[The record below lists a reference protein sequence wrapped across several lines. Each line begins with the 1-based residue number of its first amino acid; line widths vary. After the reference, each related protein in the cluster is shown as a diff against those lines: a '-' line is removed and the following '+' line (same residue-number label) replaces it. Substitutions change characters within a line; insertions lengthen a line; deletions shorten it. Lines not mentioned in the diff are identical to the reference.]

1 MSDAVSPPAS
11 AADSNWRPSHNP
23 WLIAVVV
30 TLAAFME
37 ILDTTIVN
45 VSLPHIAGSLSS
57 SYDNATWAL
66 TSYLIANGIV
76 LTVSGWLASRFGRK
90 RYFLICI
97 IMFTVT
103 SLLCGLSQNLPQLI
117 VFRLLQGLFGGG
129 LQPNQQSIILDTFPP
144 ARRGAAFGITAI
156 ATIVAPILGPTL
168 GGIITDNLTWRW
180 VFFVNVPVGILA
192 TFAIA
197 ALIED
202 PPWAKARPRS
212 IDFIGLSLIT
222 LGLGSLQI
230 VLDRGED
237 ADWFSSPLIRVMAL
251 AAVIGLLGAVA
262 WLLSA
267 KRPVVNLFVLGN
279 RDFAVGSL
287 MIAVMAFI
295 LYSSAVLIPQ
305 VSQQVLGYDATHAGL
320 ILSPGGVAVVF
331 LIPMIGRVMKV
342 VQTRFIVAT
351 GFTIMGLAFVYS
363 SRITPDVSFATLVS
377 FRLAQAAGLAF
388 LFVPISTAAYAT
400 MARETQGDATAL
412 FTLFRNLF
420 GSIGISISTA
430 LITSRTQ
437 INSGRLA
444 KYDTPLHAPF
454 RLLQD
459 RYTRAIEALGHTASA
474 AQHLAVGR
482 LYQVL
487 RTQASMLAYVDVF
500 EMCAV
505 LAFAA
510 VPLAFLFSATKR
522 ATGAAPVAE

>member
-1 MSDAVSPPAS
+1 VTTAEST
-11 AADSNWRPSHNP
+11 WRPRHNP
-23 WLIAVVV
+23 WLIAMVV

-37 ILDTTIVN
+37 VLDTTIVN

-76 LTVSGWLASRFGRK
+76 LTVSGWIASRIGRK
-90 RYFLICI
+90 RYFLICV
-97 IMFTVT
+97 IMFTVS

-156 ATIVAPILGPTL
+156 ATVVAPILGPTL
-168 GGIITDNLTWRW
+168 GGIITDDLSWRW
-180 VFFVNVPVGILA
+180 VFFVNVPVGIA
-192 TFAIA
+192 AAFAIA
-197 ALIED
+197 ALVED

-212 IDFIGLSLIT
+212 VDFIGFSLIT

-237 ADWFSSPLIRVMAL
+237 EDWFASPFIRSMAL
-251 AAVIGLLGAVA
+251 AATLGLLGAVL

-267 KRPVVNLFVLGN
+267 RRPVVNLFVLGN

-287 MIAVMAFI
+287 MMSVMATV

-305 VSQQVLGYDATHAGL
+305 ISQQVLGYDATHAGL
-320 ILSPGGVAVVF
+320 ILSPGGFAVVL
-331 LIPMIGRVMKV
+331 LIPLVGRLMKV
-342 VQTRFIVAT
+342 MQTRVLVAT
-351 GFTIMGLAFVYS
+351 GFLMMGLAFIYS
-363 SRITPDVSFATLVS
+363 SHVSPEVSFGTLVTM
-377 FRLAQAAGLAF
+377 RAAQAAGLAF

-400 MARETQGDATAL
+400 MSRQSQGDATAL

-430 LITSRTQ
+430 LVTMRVHVRSAYLSQ
-437 INSGRLA
+437 L
-444 KYDTPLHAPF
+444 DTPLHAPF
-454 RLLQD
+454 LKM
-459 RYTRAIEALGHTASA
+459 H
-474 AQHLAVGR
+474 AQ
-482 LYQVL
+482 
-487 RTQASMLAYVDVF
+487 
-500 EMCAV
+500 
-505 LAFAA
+505 
-510 VPLAFLFSATKR
+510 
-522 ATGAAPVAE
+522 

>member
-1 MSDAVSPPAS
+1 VSTDES
-11 AADSNWRPSHNP
+11 TWRPRHNP

-30 TLAAFME
+30 TLASFME
-37 ILDTTIVN
+37 VLDTTIVN

-97 IMFTVT
+97 TMFTIS

-117 VFRLLQGLFGGG
+117 VFRLMQGLFGGG

-156 ATIVAPILGPTL
+156 ATVVAPILGPTL
-168 GGIITDNLTWRW
+168 GGIITDDLSWRW
-180 VFFVNVPVGILA
+180 VFFVNVPVGIA
-192 TFAIA
+192 AAFAIA
-197 ALIED
+197 ALVED

-212 IDFIGLSLIT
+212 VDFIGFSLIT

-237 ADWFSSPLIRVMAL
+237 ADWFASPFICWMTL
-251 AAVIGLLGAVA
+251 AAAVGLLGAVA

-267 KRPVVNLFVLGN
+267 RRPVVNLFVLGN

-287 MIAVMAFI
+287 MIAVMAI
-295 LYSSAVLIPQ
+295 VLYSSAVLIPQ
-305 VSQQVLGYDATHAGL
+305 ISQQVLGYDATHAGL
-320 ILSPGGVAVVF
+320 ILSPGGLAVVL
-331 LIPMIGRVMKV
+331 LIPLVGRLMKV
-342 VQTRFIVAT
+342 VQTRVLVAS
-351 GFTIMGLAFVYS
+351 GFAIMGLAFVFS
-363 SRITPDVSFATLVS
+363 SQVSPDVSFGTLVMMRS
-377 FRLAQAAGLAF
+377 AQAAGLAF

-400 MARETQGDATAL
+400 MSRENQGDATSL

-430 LITSRTQ
+430 LVTMRAQVHSAYLSQ
-437 INSGRLA
+437 W
-444 KYDTPLHAPF
+444 DTPLHAPF
-454 RLLQD
+454 AVLQAQ
-459 RYTRAIEALGHTASA
+459 YMRAIEALGQSAEA
-474 AQHLAVGR
+474 AQRMALGR
-482 LYQVL
+482 LYQVF
-487 RTQASMLAYVDVF
+487 RTQASVLAYTDVF
-500 EMCAV
+500 RLCAV

-510 VPLAFLFSATKR
+510 MPLAFLFSATKKG
-522 ATGAAPVAE
+522 AGPAPGAA

>member
-1 MSDAVSPPAS
+1 VS
-11 AADSNWRPSHNP
+11 AAESAWRPRHNP
-23 WLIAVVV
+23 WLIAIVV

-37 ILDTTIVN
+37 VLDTTIVN

-76 LTVSGWLASRFGRK
+76 LTVSGWLANRIGRK
-90 RYFLICI
+90 RYFLICV

-103 SLLCGLSQNLPQLI
+103 SLLCGLSQNLPELI

-156 ATIVAPILGPTL
+156 ATVVAPILGPTL
-168 GGIITDNLTWRW
+168 GGIITDDLSWRW
-180 VFFVNVPVGILA
+180 VFFLNVPVGIVA
-192 TFAIA
+192 AFAIA
-197 ALIED
+197 ALVED

-212 IDFIGLSLIT
+212 VDFIGFSLIT

-237 ADWFSSPLIRVMAL
+237 ADWFASPLICGMAVI
-251 AAVIGLLGAVA
+251 AAVGLLGAVT

-267 KRPVVNLFVLGN
+267 RRPVVNLFVLGN

-287 MIAVMAFI
+287 MISVMAI
-295 LYSSAVLIPQ
+295 VLYSSAVLIPQ
-305 VSQQVLGYDATHAGL
+305 ISQQVLGYDATHAGL
-320 ILSPGGVAVVF
+320 ILSPGGFAVVL
-331 LIPMIGRVMKV
+331 LIPLVGRLMKV
-342 VQTRFIVAT
+342 AQTRVLVAT
-351 GFTIMGLAFVYS
+351 GFVIMGFAFIFS
-363 SRITPDVSFATLVS
+363 SHVSPDVPFGTLVMM
-377 FRLAQAAGLAF
+377 RAAQAAGLAF

-430 LITSRTQ
+430 LVTTRTQ
-437 INSGRLA
+437 VHSAYLLQSGS
-444 KYDTPLHAPF
+444 PLHAPF
-454 RLLQD
+454 MVLQAQ
-459 RYTRAIEALGHTASA
+459 YTRAIVALGQNAEA
-474 AQHLAVGR
+474 AQRIALGR
-482 LYQVL
+482 LYQVF
-487 RTQASMLAYVDVF
+487 RTQASVMAYTDVF
-500 EMCAV
+500 RLCAL
-505 LAFAA
+505 LAFAS
-510 VPLAFLFSATKR
+510 VPLAFLFSATKKG
-522 ATGAAPVAE
+522 AGPAAGAA

>member
-1 MSDAVSPPAS
+1 MSEPERT
-11 AADSNWRPSHNP
+11 WRPSHNP

-37 ILDTTIVN
+37 VLDTTIVN

-76 LTVSGWLASRFGRK
+76 LTVSGWLASRIGRK
-90 RYFLICI
+90 RYFLICV

-103 SLLCGLSQNLPQLI
+103 SLLCGLSQNLLELI

-144 ARRGAAFGITAI
+144 AKRGAAFGITAI

-168 GGIITDNLTWRW
+168 GGIITDDLTWRW
-180 VFFVNVPVGILA
+180 VFFLNVPVGIVA
-192 TFAIA
+192 AFSIA
-197 ALIED
+197 ALVED

-212 IDFIGLSLIT
+212 VDFFGFALIT
-222 LGLGSLQI
+222 LGLGCLQI

-237 ADWFSSPLIRVMAL
+237 ADWFASAFIRGMAVV
-251 AAVIGLLGAVA
+251 AFIGLVGAVC
-262 WLLSA
+262 WLLWA

-279 RDFAVGSL
+279 RDFAVGCL
-287 MIAVMAFI
+287 MIAVMAVV
-295 LYSSAVLIPQ
+295 LYSSAILIPQ

-331 LIPMIGRVMKV
+331 LIPLVGRLMKV
-342 VQTRFIVAT
+342 AQTRFLVAT
-351 GFTIMGLAFVYS
+351 GFLIMGFAFIFS
-363 SRITPDVSFATLVS
+363 SRVSPNVSFGTLVLMRS
-377 FRLAQAAGLAF
+377 AQAAGLAF

-400 MARETQGDATAL
+400 LAREDQGDATAL

-420 GSIGISISTA
+420 GSIGISLATA
-430 LITSRTQ
+430 LITTRTQ
-437 INSGRLA
+437 VHNAYLSRF
-444 KYDTPLHAPF
+444 DTPLHAPF
-454 RLLQD
+454 GLLEAQ
-459 RYTRAIEALGHTASA
+459 YTRTIQALGHATAA
-474 AQHLAVGR
+474 AQHAAAGR

-487 RTQASMLAYVDVF
+487 RTQASLSAYTDVF
-500 EMCAV
+500 MLCAV
-505 LAFAA
+505 LAFSA

-522 ATGAAPVAE
+522 SMGGAPAEAH

>member
-1 MSDAVSPPAS
+1 VT
-11 AADSNWRPSHNP
+11 AADSSSSWRPRHNP

-37 ILDTTIVN
+37 VLDTTIVN

-90 RYFLICI
+90 RYFLICVV
-97 IMFTVT
+97 MFTVA

-156 ATIVAPILGPTL
+156 ATVVAPILGPTL
-168 GGIITDNLTWRW
+168 GGIITDDLTWRW
-180 VFFVNVPVGILA
+180 VFFVNVPVGIVA

-197 ALIED
+197 ALVED

-212 IDFIGLSLIT
+212 IDYVGLALIT

-237 ADWFSSPLIRVMAL
+237 ADWFYSPLIRCMAL
-251 AAVIGLLGAVA
+251 AAVLGLLGAVC
-262 WLLSA
+262 WLLSQR
-267 KRPVVNLFVLGN
+267 RPVVNLFVLGN

-287 MIAVMAFI
+287 MISVMAI
-295 LYSSAVLIPQ
+295 VLYSSAVLIPQ

-331 LIPMIGRVMKV
+331 LIPLVGRIMKV
-342 VQTRFIVAT
+342 AQTRYLVAT
-351 GFTIMGLAFVYS
+351 GFTIMGLAFLYS
-363 SRITPDVSFATLVS
+363 SRITPDVAFGTLVS
-377 FRLAQAAGLAF
+377 MRLAQAAGLAF

-400 MARETQGDATAL
+400 MSRQDQGDATAL

-437 INSGRLA
+437 VNSAHLA
-444 KYDTPLHAPF
+444 SYDTPLRASF
-454 RLLQD
+454 RVLQAQ
-459 RYTRAIEALGHTASA
+459 YTRAIETLGHGATA

-487 RTQASMLAYVDVF
+487 RAQASMLAYTNVF
-500 EMCAV
+500 ELCAL

-522 ATGAAPVAE
+522 GGGAPVVAE

>member
-1 MSDAVSPPAS
+1 VS
-11 AADSNWRPSHNP
+11 AAAQAEWRPKHNP

-37 ILDTTIVN
+37 VLDTTIVN

-57 SYDNATWAL
+57 SFDNATWAL

-76 LTVSGWLASRFGRK
+76 LTVSGWIASRIGRK
-90 RYFLICI
+90 RYFLICV

-117 VFRLLQGLFGGG
+117 IFRLLQGLFGGG

-168 GGIITDNLTWRW
+168 GGIITDDLTWRW
-180 VFFVNVPVGILA
+180 VFFLNVPVGIVA
-192 TFAIA
+192 AFAIA
-197 ALIED
+197 ALVED
-202 PPWAKARPRS
+202 PPWARARHRS
-212 IDFIGLSLIT
+212 VDYIGFALIT
-222 LGLGSLQI
+222 LGLGCMQV

-237 ADWFSSPLIRVMAL
+237 ADWFASPLICGLAVT
-251 AAVIGLLGAVA
+251 AAVGLLGAVA

-267 KRPVVNLFVLGN
+267 RRPVVNLFVLGN

-287 MIAVMAFI
+287 MISVMAI
-295 LYSSAVLIPQ
+295 VLYSSAVLIPQ
-305 VSQQVLGYDATHAGL
+305 ISQQVLGYDATHAGL
-320 ILSPGGVAVVF
+320 ILSPGGLAVVL
-331 LIPMIGRVMKV
+331 LIPLVGRMMKV
-342 VQTRFIVAT
+342 AQTRVLVAT
-351 GFTIMGLAFVYS
+351 GFAIMGFAFIYS
-363 SRITPDVSFATLVS
+363 SRVSPNVSFATLVS
-377 FRLAQAAGLAF
+377 MRAAQAAGLAF

-400 MARETQGDATAL
+400 LARDVQGDATAL

-420 GSIGISISTA
+420 GSVGISVSTA
-430 LITSRTQ
+430 LVTTRTQ
-437 INSGRLA
+437 VHSANLVGN
-444 KYDTPLHAPF
+444 DTVLHAPF
-454 RLLQD
+454 RVLQAQYV
-459 RYTRAIEALGHTASA
+459 RTIEALGRNADA
-474 AQHLAVGR
+474 AHRIAAGR

-487 RTQASMLAYVDVF
+487 RTQSALSAYTDVF
-500 EMCAV
+500 MLCAV

-522 ATGAAPVAE
+522 SGGPAVEAG